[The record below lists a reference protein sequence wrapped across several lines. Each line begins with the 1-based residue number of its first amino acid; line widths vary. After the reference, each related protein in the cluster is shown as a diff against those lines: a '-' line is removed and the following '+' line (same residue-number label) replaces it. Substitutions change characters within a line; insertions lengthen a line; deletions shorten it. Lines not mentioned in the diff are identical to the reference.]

1 VNGNSKL
8 GQGSDDIGGLG
19 SLPGLKAVRDQ
30 LAERIA
36 VLQAEQARR
45 NAGAEI
51 RRPAWKNLVFT
62 GGPGTG
68 KSRAAVAVARGYRD
82 LGLLPLGHAAE
93 VAAADLIAAEPREA
107 ARLVDE
113 AAGLVPGGVLV
124 ITDAHAW
131 YHLPDHGRQML
142 RCLYQLLTQVRDRV
156 REDLAVILA
165 GRAGSLGELL
175 RANPALAAR
184 FPAVIDFPGYTAYEL
199 ASVFTALAEEAGFRL
214 APAVADKAATV
225 LGKAERRLQSGNA
238 RLAVRLL
245 DQATTSQAR
254 RIAALS
260 APDLATLSTICPND
274 IPQHIQ
280 LDRPITDDEQPG
292 RSSLSK
298 PARDGRS
305 AAVPSHSRDR

>member
-8 GQGSDDIGGLG
+8 DRDSDDIGGLA

-30 LAERIA
+30 LAARIA

-68 KSRAAVAVARGYRD
+68 KSRAAAAVARGYRA

-93 VAAADLIAAEPREA
+93 VAAADLADPKPWEA

-113 AAGLVPGGVLV
+113 AAGLVPGGVLM

-131 YHLPDHGRQML
+131 YDLPDQGQQML

-165 GRAGSLGELL
+165 GQARPLGELL
-175 RANPALAAR
+175 RASPALAAR
-184 FPAVIDFPGYTAYEL
+184 FPAVIDFPGYTADEL
-199 ASVFTALAEEAGFRL
+199 ASVFAALAEEAGFAL
-214 APAVADKAATV
+214 APAAAGKAATV
-225 LGKAERRLQSGNA
+225 LGQAERRLRSGNA

-245 DQATTSQAR
+245 DQATTNQAR
-254 RIAALS
+254 RIARWKVRPRLS
-260 APDLATLSTICPND
+260 PVTAPAPRQTGYL
-274 IPQHIQ
+274 
-280 LDRPITDDEQPG
+280 RPAPGPGTRARCSLRTSCCCSRAFPCRREQQQQ
-292 RSSLSK
+292 S
-298 PARDGRS
+298 
-305 AAVPSHSRDR
+305 